1 MSQHDMTVDN
11 AGAATVRVDINSAL
25 QALAS
30 TSSGATAPTT
40 TFANQF
46 WYDTSTNIL
55 KKRNK
60 DNDAWILLLKL
71 DETNDQL
78 DTLYVRTLIDALI
91 DNTVDIGSSSRAFK
105 DIYIQ
110 GDLYFD
116 NDNSR
121 TQKHYLWEPISSG
134 TASIS
139 TSLDFTLPSDYDVF
153 LVMFENVFA
162 NTDGANFCARVSDDG
177 GSTWETD
184 YSRGGMYAYHG
195 AHTAWSTT
203 YYSLAG
209 LAPSCNQDYP
219 INGNFY
225 LYNANSSNPRSSML
239 SSISYIFDNQYYSIC
254 TCNTANL
261 TKAGSAADKLRFMFS
276 TGTITSGSIYLFGRK
291 YI

>member
-11 AGAATVRVDINSAL
+11 AGAATVRVDINAGL

-40 TFANQF
+40 TFANQL
-46 WYDTSTNIL
+46 WYDTANKIL
-55 KKRNK
+55 KIRNA
-60 DNDAWILLLKL
+60 DNDAWISLVKL
-71 DETNDQL
+71 DQTNDQVDISYL
-78 DTLYVRTLIDALI
+78 RNKLEFLSDALA
-91 DNTVDIGSSSRAFK
+91 DIGDSTNAAK
-105 DIYIQ
+105 DIYMQ

-134 TASIS
+134 TASLS
-139 TSLDFTLPSDYDVF
+139 TSLDFSLPSEYDVF

-162 NTDGANFCARVSDDG
+162 NTDAANFCARVSDDG
-177 GSTWETD
+177 GSTWESD

-195 AHTAWSTT
+195 NHTGWSST

-219 INGNFY
+219 INGNLY

-239 SSISYIFDNQYYSIC
+239 SHISYIFDNQYYSIC
-254 TCNTANL
+254 ACTAANL
-261 TKAGSAADKLRFMFS
+261 AKSGGAADMIRFLFS